1 MITDCHTH
9 INFPGRNIDESEHL
23 AASETVG
30 ECIVLAY
37 PDGSSEQV
45 NKKVSDYVVKY
56 KDKMTGFGL
65 VEPVK
70 DNVGIKAVGALRD
83 KLGLSGLVL
92 YCSHCGFHPCDS
104 RAMRLYESAQELGLA
119 VFFHNSGEL
128 GPAAVLDYAQPYL
141 LDEVART
148 FGDLKIVVGNMGGP
162 FVDQTLSL
170 IAKHENVY
178 ADLTI
183 NPQRVWRVYN
193 MVVSANEN
201 GVMDK
206 LLFGSGFPSGNASE
220 CIEAL
225 LGFNKLLGDT
235 SLPTVPRGSIQKIIE
250 RDSLAA
256 LGISRT
262 D

>member
-9 INFPGRNIDESEHL
+9 INFSGRNIDESEHL
-23 AASETVG
+23 AASETVDK
-30 ECIVLAY
+30 CIVLAY
-37 PDGSSEQV
+37 PDGSGEQI
-45 NKKVSDYVVKY
+45 NRKVSDYVGRY
-56 KDKMTGFGL
+56 EDKMKGFGL
-65 VEPVK
+65 VEPAKDDVGVK
-70 DNVGIKAVGALRD
+70 AIGALRD
-83 KLGLSGLVL
+83 KLGLSGVVL
-92 YCSHCGFHPCDS
+92 YCSQCGFHPAHS
-104 RAMRLYESAQELGLA
+104 KAMRLYESAQQLSLP

-128 GPAAVLDYAQPYL
+128 EAGAVLDYAQPYL

-148 FGDLKIVVGNMGGP
+148 FGELRIVVGNMGGP

-170 IAKHENVY
+170 IAKHPNVY

-206 LLFGSGFPSGNASE
+206 LLFGSGFPSADASG

-235 SLPTVPRGSIQKIIE
+235 NLPTVPRGSIQKIIE
-250 RDSLAA
+250 RDSLAV
-256 LGISRT
+256 LGISQT